1 MKFGQLIA
9 YNICQ
14 GRQLPKHIENKALA
28 TCFFLIFSIFENK
41 KRSGASLLDHSMH
54 EFSRKIFFTLYSV
67 N

>member
-54 EFSRKIFFTLYSV
+54 DCPRKIFFTLYSV
-67 N
+67 